1 MRVWFDGKI
10 GDGRINLD
18 PADRGLTL
26 GDGLFETILVLNGVA
41 LWSKEHLQRFEDAAR
56 ELGIVYPADEIARAV
71 LELCA
76 ISREAHVLRLT
87 LTRGSG
93 ARGLAADTGHS
104 TLIGTLVPFDTK
116 LMFGVVRP
124 EVVRVARNELS
135 PASRL
140 KTLSYIDQ
148 VLAAREAQ
156 AMGYDEAIM
165 LNSKGHLAC
174 SSIGNI
180 FLVNGKTL
188 ITPSLNQGVLPGIVR
203 GVILRGAGAL
213 GYKVE
218 ERAVPLWELGEA
230 DGAFVTN
237 SLRLLRPIPGYQ
249 QTKFDG
255 LAQLIC
261 DMIKQ
266 QCGLDPRSL

>member
-1 MRVWFDGKI
+1 MHVWFDGKI
-10 GDGRINLD
+10 SDGPISID
-18 PADRGLTL
+18 PTDRGLTL
-26 GDGLFETILVLNGVA
+26 GDGLFETMLVLNGVA
-41 LWSKEHLQRFEDAAR
+41 LWSSEHLQRFEAAAR
-56 ELGIVYPADEIARAV
+56 ELGIAYPADEIARAV
-71 LELCA
+71 SDLCA
-76 ISREAHVLRLT
+76 ISREARVLRLT
-87 LTRGSG
+87 LTRGVG
-93 ARGLAADTGHS
+93 ARGLAAESRHS
-104 TLIGTLVPFDTK
+104 TLIGTLAPFDTK
-116 LMFGVVRP
+116 LMFGFARP

-135 PASRL
+135 PSSHL

-156 AMGYDEAIM
+156 AKGFDEAIM

-180 FLVNGKTL
+180 FLVKDQRL
-188 ITPSLNQGVLPGIVR
+188 ITPSLDQGVLPGIVR
-203 GVILRGAGAL
+203 GVILHGAGAL

-218 ERAVPLWELGEA
+218 ERAVALWELGEA
-230 DGAFVTN
+230 DGAFITN
-237 SLRLLRPIPGYQ
+237 SLRLLRPIPGFQ
-249 QTKFDG
+249 QMKFDG